1 MGFKDVAG
9 LMDLNSG
16 AIEEQF
22 GREWRKVLGNIG
34 DPSTESKKM
43 RKITIEVSIT
53 PTMDRS
59 SAKVLITTKSNL
71 APAKADENLI
81 MLEMTGSG
89 VIAMTREPEKQ
100 LELDNVLEM
109 PGRVK

>member
-1 MGFKDVAG
+1 MGYKDVEG

-22 GREWRKVLGNIG
+22 GREWRKVIGNIG
-34 DPSTESKKM
+34 DPSTEPKKP
-43 RKITIEVSIT
+43 RKITIEVTIT
-53 PTMDRS
+53 PTADRS
-59 SAKVLITTKSNL
+59 SAKVCIATKSTL
-71 APAKADENLI
+71 APAKADENLV
-81 MLEMTGSG
+81 MFEMTSDG
-89 VIAMTREPEKQ
+89 VVAMAREPEVQ